1 MTLNDIYEKYLSDS
15 SFEEEVHEL
24 LVNNDFDTAI
34 RKYGLSCTKDDLAEF
49 VSDKTETSNC
59 GEDEKKAKI
68 ERLERKIE
76 ELKELGNALRKA
88 LTIAC
93 KNEDYEEI
101 KRLTQEIH
109 NNSDRIGELQKQ
121 IEELKK

>member
-1 MTLNDIYEKYLSDS
+1 MKELERLRKEITLCIS
-15 SFEEEVHEL
+15 
-24 LVNNDFDTAI
+24 
-34 RKYGLSCTKDDLAEF
+34 TKDDLAEF

>member
-15 SFEEEVHEL
+15 SFKEEVHEL

-34 RKYGLSCTKDDLAEF
+34 RKYDLSCTKDDLAEF

-93 KNEDYEEI
+93 KNEDYDEI